1 MGKIKEI
8 FSVIKE
14 EIESNVSDYVAFALN
29 NYRKMQKN

>member
-14 EIESNVSDYVAFALN
+14 EIESNASDYVALILN
-29 NYRKMQKN
+29 EYRKVQKS